1 MEAGFRLIE
10 KFAIAIAA
18 VAVLAAGAII
28 CINIAGRTAFRFGI
42 PDAEII
48 IQDLMVL
55 AVMLPLATVAGRR
68 AHIAVDVVVRRL
80 APRTQ
85 RRLNATMGALSVLFL
100 VPIVWS
106 GWANFSSAWRTGGY
120 YDGGLEIA
128 EWPGRLAFL
137 VGMLIF
143 VARSIHRVFSDYAP
157 ADEGQGAATKG
168 KAGH

>member
-1 MEAGFRLIE
+1 MEAGFRFIE
-10 KFAIAIAA
+10 RAAIAIAA
-18 VAVLAAGAII
+18 VAVLVAGAII
-28 CINIAGRTAFRFGI
+28 CINIAGRTVFRFGI

-68 AHIAVDVVVRRL
+68 AHIAVDVLVRRL

-85 RRLNATMGALSVLFL
+85 RTLNAVMGVLSMLFL
-100 VPIVWS
+100 IPIVWS

-137 VGMLIF
+137 IGMLIF
-143 VARSIHRVFSDYAP
+143 VARSIHRVFTDNAP
-157 ADEGQGAATKG
+157 AGTGASASEGAT
-168 KAGH
+168 GH

>member
-10 KFAIAIAA
+10 RTAIAIAA

-28 CINIAGRTAFRFGI
+28 CINVAGRTAFRFGI

-55 AVMLPLATVAGRR
+55 AVLLPLATVAGRR
-68 AHIAVDVVVRRL
+68 AHIAVDVLVRRL
-80 APRTQ
+80 APHTR
-85 RRLNATMGALSVLFL
+85 RRLNAAMGVLSVLFL
-100 VPIVWS
+100 IPIVWS

-143 VARSIHRVFSDYAP
+143 VARSIHRVFTDYAP
-157 ADEGQGAATKG
+157 AEAEEEAAGG

>member
-1 MEAGFRLIE
+1 MEAAFRLIE
-10 KFAIAIAA
+10 RVAIAVAA

-28 CINIAGRTAFRFGI
+28 CVNVAGRSTIGFSI

-68 AHIAVDVVVRRL
+68 AHIAVDVFVRRL
-80 APRTQ
+80 APRAQ
-85 RRLNATMGALSVLFL
+85 RRINAAMGVLSVLFL
-100 VPIVWS
+100 IPIVWS

-143 VARSIHRVFSDYAP
+143 VARSIHRVFTDTAP
-157 ADEGQGAATKG
+157 PESGRGAAEAE
-168 KAGH
+168 AGR

>member
-1 MEAGFRLIE
+1 MEAAFRLIE
-10 KFAIAIAA
+10 RIAIAIAA

-28 CINIAGRTAFRFGI
+28 CINVAGRATIAFSI

-55 AVMLPLATVAGRR
+55 AVLLPLATVAGRR
-68 AHIAVDVVVRRL
+68 AHIAVDVFVRRL
-80 APRTQ
+80 TPRAQ
-85 RRLNATMGALSVLFL
+85 RCLNAAMGVLSVLFL
-100 VPIVWS
+100 IPIAWS
-106 GWANFSSAWRTGGY
+106 GWANFTSAWRTGGY

-143 VARSIHRVFSDYAP
+143 VARSIHRVFTDFAP
-157 ADEGQGAATKG
+157 TGAGDGAAG
-168 KAGH
+168 AKAGH

>member
-1 MEAGFRLIE
+1 MDAGFRLIE
-10 KFAIAIAA
+10 RIAIAIAA
-18 VAVLAAGAII
+18 VAVLVAGAII
-28 CINIAGRTAFRFGI
+28 CINIAGRTVFRFGI

-68 AHIAVDVVVRRL
+68 AHIAVDVLVRRFS
-80 APRTQ
+80 PRTQ
-85 RRLNATMGALSVLFL
+85 RRLNATMGMLSVLFL
-100 VPIVWS
+100 IPIVWS
-106 GWANFSSAWRTGGY
+106 GWANFASAWRTGGY

-157 ADEGQGAATKG
+157 PEAGDTEA

>member
-10 KFAIAIAA
+10 RIAIAIAA

-68 AHIAVDVVVRRL
+68 AHIAVDVLVRRL
-80 APRTQ
+80 APHTR
-85 RRLNATMGALSVLFL
+85 RRLNAAMGVLSVLFL

-106 GWANFSSAWRTGGY
+106 GWANFSSAWRTDGY

-143 VARSIHRVFSDYAP
+143 VARSIHRVFTDYAP
-157 ADEGQGAATKG
+157 PESGEGAAGG

>member
-10 KFAIAIAA
+10 RIAIVIAA
-18 VAVLAAGAII
+18 AAVLAAGAII
-28 CINIAGRTAFRFGI
+28 CINIAGRQTIGFGI
-42 PDAEII
+42 TDAEII

-55 AVMLPLATVAGRR
+55 AVLLPLATVAGRR
-68 AHIAVDVVVRRL
+68 AHITVDLFVRRL
-80 APRTQ
+80 SPRAQ
-85 RRLNATMGALSVLFL
+85 RRLNAAMGAISVLFL
-100 VPIVWS
+100 IPIVWS

-143 VARSIHRVFSDYAP
+143 VARSIHRVFSDYVPPEAG
-157 ADEGQGAATKG
+157 DGAAEAKT
-168 KAGH
+168 GH

>member
-1 MEAGFRLIE
+1 MEVGFRLIE
-10 KFAIAIAA
+10 RIAIAIAA
-18 VAVLAAGAII
+18 AAVLAAGAII
-28 CINIAGRTAFRFGI
+28 CISIAGRTAFRFGI

-68 AHIAVDVVVRRL
+68 AHIAVDVLVRRL
-80 APRTQ
+80 APHAR
-85 RRLNATMGALSVLFL
+85 RRLNAAMGVLSVLFL
-100 VPIVWS
+100 IPIVWS

-143 VARSIHRVFSDYAP
+143 VARTIHRVFTDYAP
-157 ADEGQGAATKG
+157 PEPGEGAAG
-168 KAGH
+168 SKAGR

>member
-1 MEAGFRLIE
+1 MEAGFRFIE
-10 KFAIAIAA
+10 RAAIAIAA
-18 VAVLAAGAII
+18 VAVLVAGAII
-28 CINIAGRTAFRFGI
+28 CINIAGRTVFRFGI

-68 AHIAVDVVVRRL
+68 AHIAVDVLVRRL
-80 APRTQ
+80 APQTQ
-85 RRLNATMGALSVLFL
+85 RTLNAVMGVLSMLFL
-100 VPIVWS
+100 IPIVWS

-137 VGMLIF
+137 IGMLIF
-143 VARSIHRVFSDYAP
+143 VARSIHRVFTDNAP
-157 ADEGQGAATKG
+157 AGAGASASDGGT
-168 KAGH
+168 GH

>member
-1 MEAGFRLIE
+1 MEAAFRLIE
-10 KFAIAIAA
+10 RIAIAIAA

-55 AVMLPLATVAGRR
+55 AVLLPLATVAGRR
-68 AHIAVDVVVRRL
+68 AHITVDLFVRKL
-80 APRTQ
+80 SPRAQ
-85 RRLNATMGALSVLFL
+85 RRLNATMGVISVLFL
-100 VPIVWS
+100 IPIVWS
-106 GWANFSSAWRTGGY
+106 GWTNFSSAWRTGGY

-157 ADEGQGAATKG
+157 AEAGAAEAKT
-168 KAGH
+168 GH

>member
-1 MEAGFRLIE
+1 MEAAFRRIE
-10 KFAIAIAA
+10 RIAIVVAA
-18 VAVLAAGAII
+18 VAVLVAGAII
-28 CINIAGRTAFRFGI
+28 CVNIAGRSTIGFSI

-55 AVMLPLATVAGRR
+55 AVLLPLATVAGRR
-68 AHIAVDVVVRRL
+68 AHITVDLFVRKL
-80 APRTQ
+80 SPRAQ
-85 RRLNATMGALSVLFL
+85 RRLNAAMGAISVLFL

-106 GWANFSSAWRTGGY
+106 GWHNFANAWRSGGY

-157 ADEGQGAATKG
+157 PEAGADDGEATP
-168 KAGH
+168 GH

>member
-10 KFAIAIAA
+10 RIAIAIAA
-18 VAVLAAGAII
+18 VAVLVAGAII
-28 CINIAGRTAFRFGI
+28 CINIAGRTVFRFGI

-68 AHIAVDVVVRRL
+68 AHIAVDLFVRRL
-80 APRTQ
+80 APRAQ
-85 RRLNATMGALSVLFL
+85 RRANAAMGALSVLFL
-100 VPIVWS
+100 IPIVWS
-106 GWANFSSAWRTGGY
+106 GWANFASAWRTGGY

-157 ADEGQGAATKG
+157 PEAGDTEA

>member
-1 MEAGFRLIE
+1 MEAAFRLIE
-10 KFAIAIAA
+10 RIAIAIAA
-18 VAVLAAGAII
+18 VAVLAAGTII
-28 CINIAGRTAFRFGI
+28 CINVAGRSTIGWSI

-55 AVMLPLATVAGRR
+55 AVLLPLATVAGRR
-68 AHIAVDVVVRRL
+68 AHIAVDVFVRRL
-80 APRTQ
+80 APRAQ
-85 RRLNATMGALSVLFL
+85 RRLNAAMGVLSVLFL
-100 VPIVWS
+100 IPIVWS
-106 GWANFSSAWRTGGY
+106 GWANFASAWRTGGY

-143 VARSIHRVFSDYAP
+143 VARSIHRVFTDHAP
-157 ADEGQGAATKG
+157 PPGDRAGA

>member
-10 KFAIAIAA
+10 RIAIAVA
-18 VAVLAAGAII
+18 AAAVLAAGAII
-28 CINIAGRTAFRFGI
+28 CINIVGRTAFRFGI

-68 AHIAVDVVVRRL
+68 AHITVDLVVRRL
-80 APRTQ
+80 SPSAQ
-85 RRLNATMGALSVLFL
+85 RCINAAMSALSMVFL

-106 GWANFSSAWRTGGY
+106 GWANFASAWRTGGY

-143 VARSIHRVFSDYAP
+143 VARSIHRLFTDYALAAPGESP
-157 ADEGQGAATKG
+157 AEG
-168 KAGH
+168 KARH